1 MHSSRKS
8 GQFGKAMSEALVTVG
23 ERFGLYR
30 KIAEIGPATPA
41 EIAHEAGVPEKQ
53 VGPWLRSQAEAD
65 YLVYEKQSNRFS
77 NFCALPQAA

>member
-8 GQFGKAMSEALVTVG
+8 GQFGNAVSEALVSVG
-23 ERFGLYR
+23 EVFGLYR

-41 EIAHEAGVPEKQ
+41 QIAREAGISEKQ
-53 VGPWLRSQAEAD
+53 VSPWLRSQAEAE
-65 YLVYEKQSNRFS
+65 YLVYEKKSNRFS

>member
-8 GQFGKAMSEALVTVG
+8 GQFGNAVSEALV
-23 ERFGLYR
+23 YR

-41 EIAHEAGVPEKQ
+41 EIAHEAGIPEKQ
-53 VGPWLRSQAEAD
+53 VAPWLRTQAEAD